1 MSLIDISTVG
11 NYVKVQWNGSLTAS
25 IPSVTGE
32 LPSGAINGINATYTS
47 AYSFIPESVEIF
59 VNGIQ
64 ATKNID
70 YTTSG
75 ANTIIFTYS
84 PATNDI
90 LRINYN
96 KA

>member
-1 MSLIDISTVG
+1 MSLLNINGVT
-11 NYVKVQWNGSLTAS
+11 VQWNGALTTSLPV
-25 IPSVTGE
+25 IIGE
-32 LPSGAINGINATYTS
+32 LPTGNINGINATFTS
-47 AYSFIPESVEIF
+47 AYSFIPETLEIF

-75 ANTIIFTYS
+75 ANTIMFTYS

>member
-11 NYVKVQWNGSLTAS
+11 NYVKVQWNGGLTAT
-25 IPSVTGE
+25 IPSIIGE
-32 LPSGAINGINATYTS
+32 QPSGSINGINATFASSY
-47 AYSFIPESVEIF
+47 AFIPESVEVF

-70 YTTSG
+70 FTTFG
-75 ANTIIFTYS
+75 NNTINFTYS
-84 PATNDI
+84 PSIGDVIRT
-90 LRINYN
+90 NYN

>member
-1 MSLIDISTVG
+1 MSLLNINGVT
-11 NYVKVQWNGSLTAS
+11 VQWNGALTTSLPM
-25 IPSVTGE
+25 IIGE
-32 LPSGAINGINATYTS
+32 IPSGAVNGINATFTSSYT
-47 AYSFIPESVEIF
+47 FIPESVECF

-70 YTTSG
+70 YTTTG
-75 ANTIIFTYS
+75 ANTINFTYS
-84 PATNDI
+84 PASGDL

>member
-1 MSLIDISTVG
+1 MSLIDIATVG
-11 NYVKVQWNGSLTAS
+11 NYVKVQWNGALTSTLPMAVGE
-25 IPSVTGE
+25 IPTG
-32 LPSGAINGINATYTS
+32 SINGINATYTS
-47 AYSFIPESVEIF
+47 AYSFIPESLEIF

-70 YTTSG
+70 YTTNG
-75 ANTIIFTYS
+75 TNTINFTYS
-84 PATNDI
+84 PASGDL